1 MVFTI
6 YNLVEAIWL
15 ILPAFAANGLT
26 PLVGLRKGLHP
37 IDGGRKLAGKRV
49 LGDGKSWEG
58 LALGTMVGLAIA
70 LVEMAASPYLPWGMS
85 EVPLTIVPMG
95 AALGLALGL
104 GAMLGD
110 VAGSFVK
117 RRFGRDR
124 GSPVPLLDQ
133 LDFLAGALIAA
144 SLVVTV
150 KLEWVI
156 LLAVLTP
163 VVHLAANVIG
173 FRLGVKRTPW

>member
-26 PLVGLRKGLHP
+26 PLVGMRKGLHP
-37 IDGGRKLAGKRV
+37 IDGGRKLSGKRI
-49 LGDGKSWEG
+49 LGNGKSWEG
-58 LALGTMVGLAIA
+58 LIFGTLIGIAIA
-70 LVEMAASPYLPWGMS
+70 MVEVAANPYLPWGLS
-85 EVPLTIVPMG
+85 EVPLTIVAMG
-95 AALGLALGL
+95 PLLGLALGL

-110 VAGSFVK
+110 VGGSFVK
-117 RRFGRDR
+117 RRLGRER

-133 LDFLAGALIAA
+133 LDFLMGALLAA

-150 KLEWVI
+150 KLEWI
-156 LLAVLTP
+156 LLLVVLTP

-173 FRLGVKRTPW
+173 FRLGVKKTPW

>member
-15 ILPAFAANGLT
+15 VIPAFAANGLT
-26 PLVGLRKGLHP
+26 PLVGMRKGLHP
-37 IDGGRKLAGKRV
+37 IAGGRKLSGKRI
-49 LGDGKSWEG
+49 LGNGKSWEG
-58 LALGTMVGLAIA
+58 LLFGAMVGIVIA
-70 LVEMAASPYLPWGMS
+70 MVEMAANPHLPWGLS
-85 EVPLTIVPMG
+85 EVPLTITPMG
-95 AALGLALGL
+95 PLLGLALGL

-110 VAGSFVK
+110 IAGSFVK
-117 RRFGRDR
+117 RRLGRER

-150 KLEWVI
+150 KLEWVL

-163 VVHLAANVIG
+163 IIHLAANVIG
-173 FRLGVKRTPW
+173 FRLGVKKTPW